1 MIRLSTKFYW
11 ESLSDFRQDNSILN
25 IVFLFVVMF
34 LSGCAIIPPES
45 HLGVEV
51 EALGLEHQKRLAP
64 LQSWVFD
71 GRVSIKGG
79 KQNGSASLL
88 WQQNQSEFD
97 LRLSG
102 PLGRQMMH
110 VWGDDVSV
118 FVDLPKRETLE
129 AENINDLMRQSIGW
143 QVPVDRFRYWV
154 KGAFAPGDFESYQ
167 LDVKGRLKEL
177 KQDGWTMTYK
187 RYSNVNHVD
196 LPGKVFLSR
205 EPYEV
210 RMVVN
215 HWEMK

>member
-1 MIRLSTKFYW
+1 MSG
-11 ESLSDFRQDNSILN
+11 SRQDNSILN
-25 IVFLFVVMF
+25 ILFLFIAMF

-45 HLGVEV
+45 HLAVEV
-51 EALGLEHQKRLAP
+51 ETLSLEHQKRLAS

-71 GRVSIKGG
+71 GRVAIKGG

-88 WQQNQSEFD
+88 WQQKKNKFD

-110 VWGDDVSV
+110 AWGDEVSV
-118 FVDLPKRETLE
+118 FVDFPKKKTLH
-129 AENINDLMRQSIGW
+129 AKNINDLIEQGVGW

-154 KGAFAPGDFESYQ
+154 KGAFASGDFDSYQ

-177 KQDGWTMTYK
+177 KQDGWTITYK
-187 RYSNVNHVD
+187 RYSSVNHVD

-205 EPYEV
+205 KPYEV

-215 HWEMK
+215 HWEINE